1 MKKALL
7 GIVIAATAG
16 YAAWNLRGG
25 GDDESAVIETD
36 EATLVNRI
44 WIDHIPKNDRDVF
57 HIFVAIT
64 DDPLGI
70 FQSTSQWKG
79 EFELFR
85 HETSGSEMRIH
96 YPQTNAR
103 DKVTA
108 NAGRCNEK
116 DWDYCLEL
124 KGASRGVKK
133 YYSMKGWEIEG
144 TPSVDEV
151 NAKVKALVGPLE
163 VVED

>member
-7 GIVIAATAG
+7 GIVIVAAAG

-25 GDDESAVIETD
+25 DVDEAQTD

-44 WIDHIPKNDRDVF
+44 WVDHIPKNDRDVF

-64 DDPLGI
+64 EDPLGI

-85 HETSGSEMRIH
+85 HETHGDEMRIH
-96 YPQTNAR
+96 YPQTGQR

-108 NAGRCNEK
+108 KAKRCDEK

-124 KGASRGVKK
+124 KGSSRGVKK
-133 YYSMKGWEIEG
+133 YYSMKGWEIESND
-144 TPSVDEV
+144 PKVIEER
-151 NAKVKALVGPLE
+151 VKALVGPVE
-163 VVED
+163 VVQDEE

>member
-7 GIVIAATAG
+7 GIVIVAAAG
-16 YAAWNLRGG
+16 YAAWNLRGS
-25 GDDESAVIETD
+25 DADEAQTD

-44 WIDHIPKNDRDVF
+44 WVDHIPKNDRDVF

-64 DDPLGI
+64 EDPLGI

-85 HETSGSEMRIH
+85 HETHGDEMRIH
-96 YPQTNAR
+96 YPQTGER
-103 DKVTA
+103 DKVTTKA
-108 NAGRCNEK
+108 RRCNEK
-116 DWDYCLEL
+116 DWDYCLEM

-133 YYSMKGWEIEG
+133 YYSMKGWEIDG
-144 TPSVDEV
+144 ADSVDDMQHRIDAIIHS
-151 NAKVKALVGPLE
+151 AK
-163 VVED
+163 